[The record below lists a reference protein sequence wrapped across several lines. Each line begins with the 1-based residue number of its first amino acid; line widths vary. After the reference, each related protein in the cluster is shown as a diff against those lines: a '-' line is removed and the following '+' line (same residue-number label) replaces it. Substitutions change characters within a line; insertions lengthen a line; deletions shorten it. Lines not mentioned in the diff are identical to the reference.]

1 MKMKKLI
8 LSALMLTA
16 TMAGYAQETA
26 AQNEQKGTTEFVF
39 EPHWFFQAQIG
50 GQYTIGE
57 CKFGDLISFPNVQ
70 LGIGRQFTPVVGA
83 RLAVKAWQ
91 GKFGYEE
98 NLQNSLD
105 LEKSYKFTYF
115 NPSIDVL
122 FDLSNAIAGFNPN
135 RVASFGVLA
144 GIGANIRSKMNE
156 DDYKT
161 LNGKL
166 DGSKTYNPNG
176 NYVPLYEN
184 KSAFLLNGKV
194 GAFLD
199 FKVSDAVKLGLEA
212 SYNLTGSKYNL
223 KNEGGK
229 NGGGNDSY
237 FTLHI
242 GAKIALGKTYSTRF
256 IPAPEPEIRY
266 VDKIVEKI
274 VEVEKPAPVVEP
286 LRRDI
291 FFEINK
297 TIIRDSETQKVKD
310 IADYLNAHPTA
321 KVMITGY
328 ADAGTGNDKIND
340 RLAKGRADV
349 VVKALKE
356 QYGIAESRISFDS
369 KGSRV
374 QPFADNDSNR
384 VSICIAE

>member
-1 MKMKKLI
+1 MKKLI

-16 TMAGYAQETA
+16 TMTGYAQETT
-26 AQNEQKGTTEFVF
+26 AQDEQKGTTEYVF
-39 EPHWFFQAQIG
+39 APHWFLQLQAG
-50 GQYTIGE
+50 GQYTTGE
-57 CKFGDLISFPNVQ
+57 CDFGKLLSPNVQ
-70 LGIGRQFTPVVGA
+70 IGIGRQFTPVIGA
-83 RLAVKAWQ
+83 RLALKAWQ
-91 GKFGYEE
+91 GKMGYEKSINTPKE
-98 NLQNSLD
+98 
-105 LEKSYKFTYF
+105 SYKFTYF
-115 NPSIDVL
+115 NPSL
-122 FDLSNAIAGFNPN
+122 DLMINFAGFNYSPKH
-135 RVASFGVLA
+135 VVDYGIIA

-156 DDYKT
+156 DDYNG
-161 LNGKL
+161 LNTYL
-166 DGSKTYNPNG
+166 TSNAYNPNG

-184 KSAFLLNGKV
+184 KSNTLVNGKF

-212 SYNLTGSKYNL
+212 TYNLTGSKFNL

-229 NGGGNDSY
+229 DGSGSDSY
-237 FTLHI
+237 VNLVI
-242 GAKIALGKTYSTRF
+242 GAKIALGKTYTTRF
-256 IPAPEPEIRY
+256 IPAPKPEIVY

-297 TIIRDSETQKVKD
+297 TIIRDSEAQKVKD

-328 ADAGTGNDKIND
+328 ADAGTGNDRIND

-356 QYGIAESRISFDS
+356 KYGIAESRISFDS

>member
-16 TMAGYAQETA
+16 TMAGYAQETT

-39 EPHWFFQAQIG
+39 APHWFFQAQIG

-57 CKFGDLISFPNVQ
+57 TSFGKLLSPNAQ
-70 LGIGRQFTPVVGA
+70 IAIGRQFTPVVGA

-91 GKFGYEE
+91 GKMGYE
-98 NLQNSLD
+98 
-105 LEKSYKFTYF
+105 KSINTPEESYSFTYF
-115 NPSIDVL
+115 NPSLDVM

-135 RVASFGVLA
+135 RVASFGLLA
-144 GIGANIRSKMNE
+144 GVGVNIRSKMNE
-156 DDYKT
+156 DKYNA
-161 LNGKL
+161 LNTYL
-166 DGSKTYNPNG
+166 NNAAYNPSG

-184 KSAFLLNGKV
+184 KSATLLNGKV

-199 FKVSDAVKLGLEA
+199 FRLSDAIKLGFEA
-212 SYNLTGSKYNL
+212 TYSLTGSKYNL

-229 NGGGNDSY
+229 DGSGTDSY
-237 FTLHI
+237 VNLLV
-242 GAKIALGKTYSTRF
+242 GLKIALGKTYSTRF

-297 TIIRDSETQKVKD
+297 TIIRDSESQKVKD

>member
-16 TMAGYAQETA
+16 TMAGYAQETT

-39 EPHWFFQAQIG
+39 APHWFFQAQIG
-50 GQYTIGE
+50 GQYTTGE
-57 CKFGDLISFPNVQ
+57 TSFGKLLSPNAQ
-70 LGIGRQFTPVVGA
+70 IAIGRQFTPVIGA

-91 GKFGYEE
+91 GAAGYQDEIE
-98 NLQNSLD
+98 TILKQKGGLQGD
-105 LEKSYKFTYF
+105 AKWKFTYF
-115 NPSIDVL
+115 NPSLDIM

-135 RVASFGVLA
+135 RVASFGLLA
-144 GIGANIRSKMNE
+144 GIGANIRSKCNDIEPIDAARTKATEGANQHMTEFYKNE
-156 DDYKT
+156 
-161 LNGKL
+161 GK
-166 DGSKTYNPNG
+166 
-176 NYVPLYEN
+176 V
-184 KSAFLLNGKV
+184 LLNGKV
-194 GAFLD
+194 GAYLD
-199 FKVSDAVKLGLEA
+199 FKVSEAVKLGLEA
-212 SYNLTGSKYNL
+212 TASITGDKYNF
-223 KNEGGK
+223 KNA
-229 NGGGNDSY
+229 GNPDSY
-237 FTLHI
+237 FNLLA
-242 GAKIALGKTYSTRF
+242 GVKIALGKTYTTRF

>member
-39 EPHWFFQAQIG
+39 APHWFFQAQIG

-57 CKFGDLISFPNVQ
+57 CDFGKLLSPNAQ
-70 LGIGRQFTPVVGA
+70 IAIGRQFTPVVGA

-91 GKFGYEE
+91 GKMGYE
-98 NLQNSLD
+98 
-105 LEKSYKFTYF
+105 KSIATPEESYSFTYF
-115 NPSIDVL
+115 NPSLDVM

-135 RVASFGVLA
+135 RVASFGLLA
-144 GIGANIRSKMNE
+144 GVGVNIRSKMNE
-156 DDYKT
+156 DKYNA
-161 LNGKL
+161 LNNAL
-166 DGSKTYNPNG
+166 QSKTYNPNG

-184 KSAFLLNGKV
+184 KSATLLNGKV

-199 FKVSDAVKLGLEA
+199 FRLSDAIKLGFEA
-212 SYNLTGSKYNL
+212 TYSLTGSKYNL

-229 NGGGNDSY
+229 DGSGTDSY
-237 FTLHI
+237 VNLLV
-242 GAKIALGKTYSTRF
+242 GLKIALGKTYSTRF

>member
-1 MKMKKLI
+1 MKKLI

-16 TMAGYAQETA
+16 TMAGYAQDNA
-26 AQNEQKGTTEFVF
+26 AQNEQQGTTEFVF

-57 CKFGDLISFPNVQ
+57 CDFGKLLSPNVQ
-70 LGIGRQFTPVVGA
+70 IGIGRQFTPVVGA
-83 RLAVKAWQ
+83 RLALKAWQ
-91 GKFGYEE
+91 GKMGYEKSIKTPE
-98 NLQNSLD
+98 
-105 LEKSYKFTYF
+105 ESYKFTYF
-115 NPSIDVL
+115 NPSLDVM
-122 FDLSNAIAGFNPN
+122 FNLSNIAGFNPN
-135 RVASFGVLA
+135 RAVDFGLLA
-144 GIGANIRSKMNE
+144 GIGLNIRSKMDE
-156 DDYKT
+156 GKYDA
-161 LNGKL
+161 LNSYL
-166 DGSKTYNPNG
+166 QSSAYNPNG

-184 KSAFLLNGKV
+184 KGATLLNGKA

-199 FKVSDAVKLGLEA
+199 FRLSDAIKLGFEA
-212 SYNLTGSKYNL
+212 TYNLTSSKYNL

-229 NGGGNDSY
+229 DGSGTDSY
-237 FTLHI
+237 VNLVVGI
-242 GAKIALGKTYSTRF
+242 KVALGKTYSTRF
-256 IPAPEPEIRY
+256 IPAPKPQIEY
-266 VDKIVEKI
+266 VEKIVEKI

-297 TIIRDSETQKVKD
+297 TIIRDSEAQKVKD

-328 ADAGTGNDKIND
+328 ADAGTGNDRIND

-356 QYGIAESRISFDS
+356 KYGIAESRISFDS